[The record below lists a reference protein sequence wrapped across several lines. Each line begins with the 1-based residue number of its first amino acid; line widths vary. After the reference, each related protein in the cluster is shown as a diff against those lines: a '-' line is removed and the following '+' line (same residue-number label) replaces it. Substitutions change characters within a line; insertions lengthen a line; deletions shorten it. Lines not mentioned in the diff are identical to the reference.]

1 MNAMNLYPFVLPST
15 LCPHYPFT
23 LVVNGPP
30 ALPVWLLFGDLHIPS
45 TDFAGAAVAVTRE
58 HSQRETLVVIKT
70 KTLPCPLGT
79 LQTTEP
85 MVLNKR

>member
-15 LCPHYPFT
+15 LCAHYPFT
-23 LVVNGPP
+23 LVVNCPL

-45 TDFAGAAVAVTRE
+45 IDFAGPAVVVTRE
-58 HSQRETLVVIKT
+58 HSQRETLVIT
-70 KTLPCPLGT
+70 KAETLPCPFGI